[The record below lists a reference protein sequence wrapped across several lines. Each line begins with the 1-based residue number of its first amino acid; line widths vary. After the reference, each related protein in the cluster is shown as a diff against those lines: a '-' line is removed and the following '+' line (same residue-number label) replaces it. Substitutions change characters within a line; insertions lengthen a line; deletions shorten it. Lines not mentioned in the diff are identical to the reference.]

1 MKKRIVFFILLVFI
15 GLTACS
21 PEKTKPLS
29 YQGFL
34 DHIWDFEVNTDTF
47 VYKASNT
54 VIVDFYAKWCG
65 PCRQLLPIMEK
76 MAEEYEGELTVYKV
90 DVDQEKKLAN
100 YFLIKGLPVF
110 FIFSTDGHFKR
121 YTGLPTEAELRKLI
135 EEQIK

>member
-1 MKKRIVFFILLVFI
+1 MKKRIALFIFLSFV

-21 PEKTKPLS
+21 PEKTQPLT

-34 DHIWDFEVNTDTF
+34 DNIWDFEANPDTF
-47 VYKASNT
+47 VYKGNNT

-76 MAEEYEGELTVYKV
+76 MAVEYEGELTVYKV
-90 DVDQEKKLAN
+90 NVDEEQRLAN
-100 YFLIKGLPVF
+100 FFQVQGLPVF
-110 FIFSTDGHFKR
+110 FIFYTNGTFKR